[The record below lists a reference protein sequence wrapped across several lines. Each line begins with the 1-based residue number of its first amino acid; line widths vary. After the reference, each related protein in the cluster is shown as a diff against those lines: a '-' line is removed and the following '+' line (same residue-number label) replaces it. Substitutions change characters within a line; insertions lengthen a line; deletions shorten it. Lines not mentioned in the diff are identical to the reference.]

1 MEVISA
7 STGRDPA
14 RPNAIEQGREAV
26 ARRAW
31 ARAFRAFARADRA
44 RPLGPQDLELLAV
57 AAYMLGRNDDH
68 LECMK
73 RAHRAHQHARN
84 LPRAARCAFWAG
96 INLAVRGQAS
106 HAAGWFG
113 RAQRLAE
120 SGPPDSVEHGYLLVP
135 ALLKRTGE
143 RDWKGVVDVAK
154 KAERIAERHGDA
166 DLFALAAHER
176 GHALVQLGRVEE
188 GLRRVD
194 EVMVSVTAGE
204 LSAVVTGL
212 VYCSVIAYCQDMFQ
226 LSRAQ
231 AWTQAL
237 TEWCE
242 QQTEMV
248 AHTGQCLIHRAEVT
262 QLRGDWRLALQEAQ
276 RATTQFAKAMN
287 SSAAGHALYRQGEVH
302 RVRGHF
308 DQADAAYRE
317 AARSGYEPQ
326 PGLALLRLVQGRT
339 AAAASAIRR
348 ALSETT
354 DAVRRAKLLPASVE
368 IFLTEGSTDQA
379 REACSEIQQ
388 LSKGRRSELLDAL
401 AAHSRGALELA
412 EGQPDAALGT
422 LRRAFEAWRQLE
434 VPYEVARV
442 RVLIAKA
449 CRILGDEEAAAVE
462 LDAARDAFSE
472 LRAAPDLARLDAL
485 ARGTVCGAEHGLT
498 KRELE
503 VLHHVAAGRSNK
515 AIARDLA
522 LSNRTVDRHLS
533 NIFDKLA
540 VSSRSAATAFAYRNR
555 LI

>member
-1 MEVISA
+1 
-7 STGRDPA
+7 
-14 RPNAIEQGREAV
+14 
-26 ARRAW
+26 
-31 ARAFRAFARADRA
+31 
-44 RPLGPQDLELLAV
+44 
-57 AAYMLGRNDDH
+57 MLGRNDDH

-84 LPRAARCAFWAG
+84 LQRAARCAFWAG
-96 INLAVRGQAS
+96 INLAVRGRAS
-106 HAAGWFG
+106 HAAGWFE
-113 RAQRLAE
+113 RAQRLTE
-120 SGPPDSVEHGYLLVP
+120 SGPRDNVEHGYLLIP
-135 ALLKRTGE
+135 TLLRRAGE
-143 RDWKGVVDVAK
+143 LDWKGVADVAK

-176 GHALVQLGRVEE
+176 GHALVRLGRVEE
-188 GLRRVD
+188 GLRLMD
-194 EVMVSVTAGE
+194 EVMVCVTAGE
-204 LSAVVTGL
+204 LSPVVTGL
-212 VYCSVIAYCQDMFQ
+212 VYCSVIAYCEDMFQ

-242 QQTEMV
+242 QQPEMV
-248 AHTGQCLIHRAEVT
+248 AHTGQCLVHRAEVA

-276 RATTQFAKAMN
+276 RAKTQLAKTMN

-302 RVRGHF
+302 RMRGCF
-308 DQADAAYRE
+308 DQAEAAYRE
-317 AARSGYEPQ
+317 AARCGYEPQ

-339 AAAASAIRR
+339 TAAASAIRR

-354 DAVRRAKLLPASVE
+354 DPVRRAKLLPASVE
-368 IFLTEGSTDQA
+368 IFLAEGCTEQA
-379 REACSEIQQ
+379 REACSEIEQS
-388 LSKGRRSELLDAL
+388 SKGRRSELLDAL

-412 EGQPDAALGT
+412 EGKPGAALGI
-422 LRRAFEAWRQLE
+422 LRRAFEAWRKLE
-434 VPYEVARV
+434 VPYEAARV

-449 CRILGDEEAAAVE
+449 CRILGDEETTALE
-462 LDAARDAFSE
+462 LDAARGAFSE
-472 LRAAPDLARLDAL
+472 LCAVPDLARVDAL
-485 ARGTVCGAEHGLT
+485 ARVTPSGSEHDLT

-503 VLHHVAAGRSNK
+503 VLRHVAAGRSNK

-540 VSSRSAATAFAYRNR
+540 VSSRSAATAFAFRNR

>member
-1 MEVISA
+1 MAV
-7 STGRDPA
+7 
-14 RPNAIEQGREAV
+14 PNAIEQGREAV
-26 ARRAW
+26 TRRAW

-44 RPLGPQDLELLAV
+44 RPLGPQDLEHLAV
-57 AAYMLGRNDDH
+57 AAYMLGRNDDY

-84 LPRAARCAFWAG
+84 LPRAARCAFWAA
-96 INLAVRGQAS
+96 INLAVRGRAS

-120 SGPPDSVEHGYLLVP
+120 KGPRDNVEHGYLLVP
-135 ALLKRTGE
+135 TLLQRAGE
-143 RDWKGVVDVAK
+143 QDWKGVADVAK

-166 DLFALAAHER
+166 DLFALCAHER
-176 GHALVQLGRVEE
+176 GHALVLLGRVEE
-188 GLRRVD
+188 GLRLMD

-204 LSAVVTGL
+204 LSPIVTGL
-212 VYCSVIAYCQDMFQ
+212 VYCSVIAYCQDTFQ

-242 QQTEMV
+242 QQPEMV
-248 AHTGQCLIHRAEVT
+248 AHTGQCLVHRAEVI

-276 RATTQFAKAMN
+276 RAKTRFAQAMN
-287 SSAAGHALYRQGEVH
+287 SAAAGHALYRQGEVH
-302 RVRGHF
+302 RLRGHF
-308 DQADAAYRE
+308 DQAEARYRE

-339 AAAASAIRR
+339 TAAASAIRR

-354 DAVRRAKLLPASVE
+354 DPVRRAKLLPAGVE
-368 IFLTEGSTDQA
+368 IFLTEGRTEQV
-379 REACSEIQQ
+379 REACNEIEQ

-412 EGQPDAALGT
+412 AGKPDAALGA
-422 LRRAFEAWRQLE
+422 LRRAFEAWQQLE
-434 VPYEVARV
+434 VPYEAARV

-449 CRILGDEEAAAVE
+449 CRFLGDEEAAALE
-462 LDAARDAFSE
+462 LDAARGAFSE
-472 LRAAPDLARLDAL
+472 LRAAPDLARVDAL
-485 ARGTVCGAEHGLT
+485 ARVTASGSEHGLT

-503 VLHHVAAGRSNK
+503 VLRHVAGGRSNK
-515 AIARDLA
+515 AIAQDLA
-522 LSNRTVDRHLS
+522 LSSRTVDRHLS

>member
-1 MEVISA
+1 
-7 STGRDPA
+7 
-14 RPNAIEQGREAV
+14 
-26 ARRAW
+26 
-31 ARAFRAFARADRA
+31 
-44 RPLGPQDLELLAV
+44 LELLAV

-248 AHTGQCLIHRAEVT
+248 AHTGQCLVHRAEVT

-401 AAHSRGALELA
+401 AAHYRGALELA
-412 EGQPDAALGT
+412 EGKPDAALGT

>member
-1 MEVISA
+1 MIV
-7 STGRDPA
+7 
-14 RPNAIEQGREAV
+14 PNAIEKGREAV

-44 RPLGPQDLELLAV
+44 RTLGAQDLEHLAI

-84 LPRAARCAFWAG
+84 LSRAARCAFWAG
-96 INLAVRGQAS
+96 INLAVRGRAS

-120 SGPPDSVEHGYLLVP
+120 SGPRDSVEYGYLLVP
-135 ALLKRTGE
+135 TLLKRAGE
-143 RDWKGVVDVAK
+143 LDWKGVADVAK
-154 KAERIAERHGDA
+154 KAERIAERHGEA

-176 GHALVQLGRVEE
+176 GHALVRLGRVEE
-188 GLRRVD
+188 GLRLMD

-204 LSAVVTGL
+204 LSPIVTGL

-237 TEWCE
+237 TGWCE
-242 QQTEMV
+242 QQPEMV
-248 AHTGQCLIHRAEVT
+248 AHTGLCLIHRAEVSL
-262 QLRGDWRLALQEAQ
+262 LRGDWRLALQEAQ
-276 RATTQFAKAMN
+276 RAKTQFAKAMN
-287 SSAAGHALYRQGEVH
+287 SSGVGHALYRQGEVH
-302 RVRGHF
+302 RVQGHF
-308 DQADAAYRE
+308 DKAEAAYRE
-317 AARSGYEPQ
+317 AARSGHDPQ

-339 AAAASAIRR
+339 TAAASAIRR

-354 DAVRRAKLLPASVE
+354 DPVRRAKLLPASVE
-368 IFLTEGSTDQA
+368 IFLTEGSTEQS
-379 REACSEIQQ
+379 REACSEIEQS
-388 LSKGRRSELLDAL
+388 SKGRRSELLEAL
-401 AAHSRGALELA
+401 AAYSRGALDLA
-412 EGQPDAALGT
+412 EGKPDAALGT
-422 LRRAFEAWRQLE
+422 LRRAFDAWRQLE
-434 VPYEVARV
+434 VPYEAARV

-449 CRILGDEEAAAVE
+449 CRILGDEETAALE
-462 LDAARDAFSE
+462 LDAARGAFSE
-472 LRAAPDLARLDAL
+472 LRAAPDLARVDAL
-485 ARGTVCGAEHGLT
+485 ARGTASGSEHGLT

-503 VLHHVAAGRSNK
+503 VLRHVAAGRSNK
-515 AIARDLA
+515 AIARALA

-540 VSSRSAATAFAYRNR
+540 VSSRSAVTAFAYRNR

>member
-1 MEVISA
+1 MTV
-7 STGRDPA
+7 
-14 RPNAIEQGREAV
+14 PNAIEQGRKAV

-44 RPLGPQDLELLAV
+44 RPLGPQDLEHLAV

-68 LECMK
+68 LDCMK

-113 RAQRLAE
+113 RAQRLAD
-120 SGPPDSVEHGYLLVP
+120 SGPRDSVEHGYLLVP
-135 ALLKRTGE
+135 ALLKRAGE
-143 RDWKGVVDVAK
+143 LDWKGVVDVAK
-154 KAERIAERHGDA
+154 KAESIAQRHGDA
-166 DLFALAAHER
+166 DLFAFAAHER
-176 GHALVQLGRVEE
+176 GHALVQLGVVEE
-188 GLRRVD
+188 GLRLLD

-204 LSAVVTGL
+204 LSPVVTGL

-237 TEWCE
+237 TEWC
-242 QQTEMV
+242 QQQPEMV
-248 AHTGQCLIHRAEVT
+248 AHTGQCLVHRAEVT
-262 QLRGDWRLALQEAQ
+262 QLRGDWGLALREAQ

-354 DAVRRAKLLPASVE
+354 DPVRRAKLLPASVE
-368 IFLTEGSTDQA
+368 IFLTEGSPDQA
-379 REACSEIQQ
+379 REACGEIEQT
-388 LSKGRRSELLDAL
+388 SKGRRSELLDAL

-412 EGQPDAALGT
+412 EGKPDTALGT
-422 LRRAFEAWRQLE
+422 LRRAFGAWQQLE

-442 RVLIAKA
+442 RVMIAKA
-449 CRILGDEEAAAVE
+449 CRILGDEETAALE
-462 LDAARDAFSE
+462 LDAARGAFSE

-485 ARGTVCGAEHGLT
+485 ARGTASESEHGLT

-503 VLHHVAAGRSNK
+503 VLRHVAAGQSNK

-522 LSNRTVDRHLS
+522 LSNRTVDRHVS
-533 NIFDKLA
+533 NIFNKLA

-555 LI
+555 LV

>member
-1 MEVISA
+1 MIVP
-7 STGRDPA
+7 D
-14 RPNAIEQGREAV
+14 AIKQGRKAV

-31 ARAFRAFARADRA
+31 ARAFRTFVRADRS
-44 RPLGPQDLELLAV
+44 RPLGPQDLEHLAV

-73 RAHRAHQHARN
+73 RAHRAHQHDRN

-96 INLAVRGQAS
+96 INLAVRGRAS

-120 SGPPDSVEHGYLLVP
+120 CGPRDSVEHGYLLIP
-135 ALLKRTGE
+135 TLLKRAE
-143 RDWKGVVDVAK
+143 ELDWRGVANAAK
-154 KAERIAERHGDA
+154 KAERIAERYGDA

-176 GHALVQLGRVEE
+176 GHALGQLGRVEE
-188 GLRRVD
+188 GLRLMD

-204 LSAVVTGL
+204 LSPVVTGL

-242 QQTEMV
+242 QQPEMV
-248 AHTGQCLIHRAEVT
+248 AHTGQCLVHRAEVT
-262 QLRGDWRLALQEAQ
+262 QLRGDLRLALQEAR
-276 RATTQFAKAMN
+276 RAKTQLTKVN

-302 RVRGHF
+302 RLQGRF
-308 DQADAAYRE
+308 DQAEAVYRE

-339 AAAASAIRR
+339 TAAASAIRR

-354 DAVRRAKLLPASVE
+354 DPIRRAKLLPASVE
-368 IFLTEGSTDQA
+368 ISLTEGSTEQA
-379 REACSEIQQ
+379 REACSEIEQ

-401 AAHSRGALELA
+401 ADHSRGALDLA
-412 EGQPDAALGT
+412 EGKPDAALGT

-434 VPYEVARV
+434 VPYEAAHV

-449 CRILGDEEAAAVE
+449 CRILGDEETAALE
-462 LDAARDAFSE
+462 LDAARGAFSE
-472 LRAAPDLARLDAL
+472 LRAAPDVARVDAL
-485 ARGTVCGAEHGLT
+485 ARRTASASEQGLT

-503 VLHHVAAGRSNK
+503 VLRHVAAGRSNK

-522 LSNRTVDRHLS
+522 LSNRTVDRHVS